1 MQESKLFTK
10 KFTNQSLNITNRDI
24 STELPFDSKPVLNRD
39 DSLILKKDNSLP
51 PFKADSKF
59 LKKVSSEMTYLKRD
73 DSFIGKKSSLE
84 NDKKFSI
91 DNDFV

>member
-1 MQESKLFTK
+1 
-10 KFTNQSLNITNRDI
+10 
-24 STELPFDSKPVLNRD
+24 
-39 DSLILKKDNSLP
+39 
-51 PFKADSKF
+51 
-59 LKKVSSEMTYLKRD
+59 MTYLKRD